1 MNNTHLKQGDII
13 VISHYN
19 KENIAIFDCI
29 KGPGLNPETTLHIFI
44 EMDINNNC
52 CDGLILKEKDYD
64 FSYDL
69 NTITYRVATDE
80 EKTKIYNTI
89 GKHFTEEYDN
99 DWYNHFTDSSYFD
112 IKDYLFDIFCIEV
125 HEYDN
130 DLIYPDFINEIH
142 TYIWDKLCDAMG
154 VPNTVENNPEMV
166 NKQEFI
172 EKVRN
177 WLGKH
182 TYDDKYWTP
191 DGFDF
196 FAGNLIDDICK
207 YLEE

>member
-1 MNNTHLKQGDII
+1 MNSTDLKRGDII

-29 KGPGLNPETTLHIFI
+29 KEPGFNPETTLHIFI

-52 CDGLILKEKDYD
+52 CDGLILKDKDYD

-69 NTITYRVATDE
+69 NTITYRIATDE

-89 GKHFTEEYDN
+89 GKHFTEEYDK
-99 DWYNHFTDSSYFD
+99 DWYKHFTDSSYFD
-112 IKDYLFDIFCIEV
+112 IQDYLFDIFCIEV

-142 TYIWDKLCDAMG
+142 QYIWNGCCRALELDDIDRGKPQNKMVSIDKACEVFRHKAIKLCPAYKELTTALDEC
-154 VPNTVENNPEMV
+154 VNNFR
-166 NKQEFI
+166 K
-172 EKVRN
+172 
-177 WLGKH
+177 
-182 TYDDKYWTP
+182 
-191 DGFDF
+191 
-196 FAGNLIDDICK
+196 C
-207 YLEE
+207 LEE

>member
-1 MNNTHLKQGDII
+1 MNSTDLKRGDII

-29 KGPGLNPETTLHIFI
+29 KEPGFNPETTLHIFI

-52 CDGLILKEKDYD
+52 CDGLILKDKDYD

-69 NTITYRVATDE
+69 NTITYRTATDE

-89 GKHFTEEYDN
+89 GKYFTEEYDK
-99 DWYNHFTDSSYFD
+99 DWYKHFTDSSYFD
-112 IKDYLFDIFCIEV
+112 IQDYLFEIFCIEV

-130 DLIYPDFINEIH
+130 DLIYPDFINDIH
-142 TYIWDKLCDAMG
+142 TYIWDKLCEAMG
-154 VPNTVENNPEMV
+154 VPNTVENEPEKV

-172 EKVRN
+172 EKVIEWVKNRDN
-177 WLGKH
+177 VE
-182 TYDDKYWTP
+182 KYLHVRTSLT
-191 DGFDF
+191 DN
-196 FAGNLIDDICK
+196 FADALRK
-207 YLEE
+207 YLEERL

>member
-1 MNNTHLKQGDII
+1 MNSTDLKRGDII

-29 KGPGLNPETTLHIFI
+29 KEPGFNPETTLHIFI

-52 CDGLILKEKDYD
+52 CDGLILKDKDYD

-69 NTITYRVATDE
+69 NTITYRIATDE

-89 GKHFTEEYDN
+89 GKHFTEEYDK
-99 DWYNHFTDSSYFD
+99 DWYKHFTDSSYFD
-112 IKDYLFDIFCIEV
+112 IQDYLFDIFCIEV

-142 TYIWDKLCDAMG
+142 QYIWDGCCKALEVVDIDRGKPQKKMVSIDKACEVFRRKAIKLCPAYKEFTTALDEC
-154 VPNTVENNPEMV
+154 VNNFR
-166 NKQEFI
+166 K
-172 EKVRN
+172 
-177 WLGKH
+177 
-182 TYDDKYWTP
+182 
-191 DGFDF
+191 
-196 FAGNLIDDICK
+196 C
-207 YLEE
+207 LEE